1 MIEWHKMSLITTCF
15 CRLPSRPSRHQVRA
29 GGRFLSLSLAAVFAA
44 TVLVNYGAVEYG
56 GEAAGKIPLD
66 VDFAKGLLAIPSES
80 RSIPECNRATAFV
93 KEYLEKR
100 GVFCHVERTEEGRD
114 ALYASTVPGKTCEY
128 GFVTHVDVVPA
139 AGPEQFEPKI
149 VGDEIFARGACDTK
163 VNAALIAQVLVALKG
178 KASVGAFFATDE
190 DGCVGKVPTC
200 TMLRRAG
207 YAPTKM
213 VLVGDTGGGDTN
225 KLKIAQKGHWG
236 FRLTA
241 KGRGGH
247 SSIPWKLDNAIPK
260 VVEATQKLMAA
271 YPKPPPDGGW
281 CSTLAPTILAA
292 GDAPNSIPGEASVTF
307 SFRYVGKDDVENLRK
322 LIVAETGIE
331 PETLYCV
338 PPVVNDPDD
347 PLVRD
352 LFAAMS
358 RRWTNP
364 PPELMNANGATD
376 AFQFTD
382 LNLPIV
388 IYAPDSQGGHK
399 PVESGSLRSAEE
411 YLNFLVDWLQTKR

>member
-1 MIEWHKMSLITTCF
+1 MSLITTCF

-56 GEAAGKIPLD
+56 GEAAGKIPL
-66 VDFAKGLLAIPSES
+66 
-80 RSIPECNRATAFV
+80 
-93 KEYLEKR
+93 
-100 GVFCHVERTEEGRD
+100 
-114 ALYASTVPGKTCEY
+114 
-128 GFVTHVDVVPA
+128 DVVPA

-260 VVEATQKLMAA
+260 IVSATERLMAA

-281 CSTLAPTILAA
+281 CSTLAPTILSA
-292 GDAPNSIPGEASVTF
+292 GDAPNSIPGEASATF
-307 SFRYVGKDDVENLRK
+307 SFRYIGRDDVAELAK
-322 LIVAETGIE
+322 LVRAVTGLE

-338 PPVVNDPDD
+338 PPVQNDPDD
-347 PLVRD
+347 PLVKG
-352 LFAAMS
+352 LFAAMQ
-358 RRWTNP
+358 
-364 PPELMNANGATD
+364 ANWPDREFKVANLYGATD
-376 AFQFTD
+376 AFQFAD
-382 LNLPIV
+382 LGLPTV
-388 IYAPDSQGGHK
+388 IFTHDGAGAHK
-399 PVESGSLRSAEE
+399 PDEHGSLASAAE
-411 YLNFLVDWLQTKR
+411 YLDFFAKWILKQ